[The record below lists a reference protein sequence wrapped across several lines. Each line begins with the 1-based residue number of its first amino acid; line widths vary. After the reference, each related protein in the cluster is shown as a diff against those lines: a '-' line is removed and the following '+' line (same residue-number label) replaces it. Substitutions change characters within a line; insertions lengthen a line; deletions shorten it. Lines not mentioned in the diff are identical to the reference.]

1 MPISEVK
8 CCDCM
13 DFMKQFPDKYF
24 DLAIVDPPYGIM
36 NKTKR
41 GSQRSPHKYKVRSE
55 KWDYTPSA
63 DYWEELF
70 RVSQNQIVCG
80 GNYFT
85 NYLFPNNAW
94 IFWHKHQPVDN
105 YADGEFIWT
114 SFNDKQGKCFDYMY
128 YGSINSETDRFHPTQ
143 KPVALYIWLLDNYA
157 KPGDKILDTH
167 MGSQSSRIAAWKM
180 GFDYWGCEID
190 QEYFDQGCARF
201 EKERRQLS
209 LFAQPEEPGQ
219 EALF

>member
-13 DFMKQFPDKYF
+13 DFMAQFPDKFF
-24 DLAIVDPPYGIM
+24 DLAIVDPPYGIGIT
-36 NKTKR
+36 NSNRLATSR
-41 GSQRSPHKYKVRSE
+41 GMGGKSWDNHPPSPEYFK
-55 KWDYTPSA
+55 
-63 DYWEELF
+63 ELK
-70 RVSQNQIVCG
+70 RVSKNRIIWG

-85 NYLFPNNAW
+85 EWPC
-94 IFWHKHQPVDN
+94 KH
-105 YADGEFIWT
+105 FIVW
-114 SFNDKQGKCFDYMY
+114 DKQNDGRDFADCELASSSIGSVARIFRMRPMNMDGGK
-128 YGSINSETDRFHPTQ
+128 IHPTQ
-143 KPVALYIWLLDNYA
+143 KPVALYIWLLQNYA

-209 LFAQPEEPGQ
+209 LFAQPEEPEQ